1 MGSQLS
7 GEYESE
13 SAFRLRR
20 LQKTRLLLIAPIN
33 STMQGTP
40 S

>member
-7 GEYESE
+7 GEYELE
-13 SAFRLRR
+13 LVIPFAPAAKNRLCP
-20 LQKTRLLLIAPIN
+20 IAPIN
-33 STMQGTP
+33 STMRGTP